1 VVFVLGVFMLTFLI
15 GFVFPIF
22 FVDEIIGF
30 INELIA
36 SLEGLSAVELIG
48 VIFWNNLK
56 ASFFAIILGI
66 TFGIL
71 PLVILVTNGY
81 LLGFVSRL
89 AVNERGLLVM
99 WQLLPHGIFELPA
112 IILSIGI
119 GFKIGLSTIQ
129 FIVDFIN
136 KHKKKINVIILILLV
151 VIFPVIFLIVALII
165 EWGGVLL
172 KDLKYNFVEG
182 LRFFVFVIL
191 PLLLVAAVIEGILIG
206 LVG

>member
-1 VVFVLGVFMLTFLI
+1 MLTFLI

-22 FVDEIIGF
+22 FADEIVAF

-48 VIFWNNLK
+48 FIFWNNLK
-56 ASFFAIILGI
+56 ASFFAIVLGI

-71 PLVILVTNGY
+71 PLVILVVNGY

-89 AVNERGLLVM
+89 AVNERGILTM
-99 WQLLPHGIFELPA
+99 WQLLPHGVFELPA

-119 GFKIGLSTIQ
+119 GFKIGVD
-129 FIVDFIN
+129 IV
-136 KHKKKINVIILILLV
+136 KGSGK
-151 VIFPVIFLIVALII
+151 
-165 EWGGVLL
+165 
-172 KDLKYNFVEG
+172 LKYNFVEG

-191 PLLLVAAVIEGILIG
+191 PLLVIAAVIEGLLIW